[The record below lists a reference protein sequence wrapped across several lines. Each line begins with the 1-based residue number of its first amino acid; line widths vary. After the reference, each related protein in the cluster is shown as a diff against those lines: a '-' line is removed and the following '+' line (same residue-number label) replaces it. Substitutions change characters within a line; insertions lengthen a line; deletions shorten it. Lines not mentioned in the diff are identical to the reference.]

1 MDLVGAG
8 CCIPSPALPSQGPQ
22 NFGSLKGSQLVSRSS
37 WALQYNC
44 ADSAHNRKQGSLY
57 HGGRW
62 GPGWLEK
69 VPLIQTLHRVLEK
82 LLWENTGHP
91 GQEKCAA
98 MINGMSADSKA
109 VLQELSF

>member
-1 MDLVGAG
+1 M
-8 CCIPSPALPSQGPQ
+8 
-22 NFGSLKGSQLVSRSS
+22 
-37 WALQYNC
+37 
-44 ADSAHNRKQGSLY
+44 
-57 HGGRW
+57 
-62 GPGWLEK
+62 EK

-98 MINGMSADSKA
+98 MIKNGMSADSKA

>member
-1 MDLVGAG
+1 M
-8 CCIPSPALPSQGPQ
+8 
-22 NFGSLKGSQLVSRSS
+22 
-37 WALQYNC
+37 
-44 ADSAHNRKQGSLY
+44 
-57 HGGRW
+57 
-62 GPGWLEK
+62 EK